1 MSREIEFPRLTLKDS
16 LDLAILI
23 EEEAQER
30 YEEFAEQMEEY
41 DTPDAARFFRF
52 MAGNEARHGAELRSR
67 RQARF
72 ADSPAAVDRDMLWD
86 VEAPAYDRARAFM
99 SARQALEVAL
109 ASEVKAHEFFTRALP
124 HISDPEV
131 KALFQELQAE
141 EIQHQELVR
150 REIDKQPPDD
160 GLDPEEFVD
169 EPPAL

>member
-1 MSREIEFPRLTLKDS
+1 MPREIEFPRLTLKDS

-30 YEEFAEQMEEY
+30 YEEFAAQMEEY

-52 MAGNEARHGAELRSR
+52 MAGNEAKHGAELRSR

-72 ADSPAAVDRDMLWD
+72 GDSPAAVDRDMLWD
-86 VEAPAYDRARAFM
+86 VEAPSYDRARAFM

-109 ASEVKAHEFFTRALP
+109 DSEVKAHDFFAQAVP
-124 HISDPEV
+124 HVADPEV
-131 KALFQELQAE
+131 KALFRELQAE
-141 EIQHQELVR
+141 EVEHQELVR
-150 REIDKQPPDD
+150 REIAKQPEDSGP
-160 GLDPEEFVD
+160 DPEEFVD